1 MIPFLVLGDHPAL
14 PTGLGRITRDLV
26 SQLRYDVSRG
36 DLPELD
42 LVQVGWRE
50 EPGWEWDG
58 WPVYQLSRLPEDW
71 GADTVARLWAER
83 WGDQPGVVFTVWD
96 PMRVFSLSRLR
107 GPWDLWGYFPI
118 DAHAMNGGLTGPSA
132 SAVAQY
138 QRVLGYGRWGA
149 AVLKSV
155 RGGPVPYL
163 PHGIS
168 PEVWATPVDEAL
180 TLQRLGHRYKPDRL
194 LIGTVATNQA
204 RKDWGVVAQTLAE
217 LKTRGHQIYAWWH
230 TDRLVGPAWS
240 LVQLVEDCGLQ
251 RQVTI
256 TTEADRLTD
265 ADLAGLYQACTVTIA
280 PGLGEGFGYP
290 IVESL
295 AAGTPVIHSTYGGGT
310 ALVPRPEWTI
320 PVRVWRVESP
330 YAMTRPVYLAEDMAN
345 AVVRAVEWRA
355 GVGPD
360 VCREYCMGAVA
371 HLAWPALWGR
381 WRSWFRQ
388 GLDGLL

>member
-1 MIPFLVLGDHPAL
+1 MIPFLVIGDHPSL

-26 SQLRYDVSRG
+26 AQLRLDVAAG
-36 DLPELD
+36 ALPPLD

-50 EPGWEWDG
+50 EPGWEWAQ
-58 WPVYQLSRLPEDW
+58 WPVYQLSTLPEDW
-71 GADTVARLWAER
+71 GAETVAKLWAER
-83 WGDQPGVVFTVWD
+83 WGDQPGIVFSVWD
-96 PMRVFSLSRLR
+96 PMRVFALSRTR

-118 DAHAMNGGLTGPSA
+118 DAHAAGGRLSGPSG

-138 QRVLGYGRWGA
+138 NRVLGYGRWGA
-149 AVLKSV
+149 TVLRSV
-155 RGGPVPYL
+155 RSEPVAFL

-168 PEVWATPVDEAL
+168 PEVWNTAVDIEG
-180 TLQRLGHRYKPDRL
+180 RLGYRYKPDRL
-194 LIGTVATNQA
+194 LIGTVASNQA

-217 LKTRGHQIYAWWH
+217 LKARGHAVYGWWH

-240 LVQLVEDCGLQ
+240 LVQLVEDCGLA

-256 TTEADRLTD
+256 TTEQDRLRD
-265 ADLAGLYQACTVTIA
+265 ADLAGLYQACTVTLA

-295 AAGTPVIHSTYGGGT
+295 ASGTPVIHSTYGGG
-310 ALVPRPEWTI
+310 AELVPRPEWTI
-320 PVRVWRVESP
+320 PVRAWRLESP
-330 YAMTRPVYLAEDMAN
+330 HALQRPVYLAEDFAN
-345 AVVRAVEWRA
+345 AIERAVEWRA
-355 GVGPD
+355 GVGPA
-360 VCREYCMGAVA
+360 VCREYCQGAVA

-388 GLDGLL
+388 GLDAV